1 MRVWVLTGTE
11 ENWDKGIGETIWG
24 VVEGLKFHW
33 EKIEKGDVLIFYVT
47 RPISGV
53 IGVGRV
59 ESKFKQDKPLWAAEI
74 KENKV
79 IWPYRFDFKVEY
91 VLPKSEWENK
101 KVGVEDLRVNYRA
114 GINPIANKETVKSL
128 LKRADMNWN
137 TELIQMLEKVEAPVA
152 EVPKKG
158 LNLHN
163 EIREKLFELGK
174 IERYISEKEYVIPDI
189 NERLDVVWR
198 RVSGSVPTYV
208 FEVQI
213 GGSLHQALAKLKHAY
228 DIWNS
233 NVFLIINEDDLE
245 KTNQLMSG
253 TFHEIK
259 DRMKIITD
267 SKINRIYELQIE
279 DNKLKI
285 EAGLR

>member
-259 DRMKIITD
+259 DRMKMITV